1 MQRRIDK
8 MARLHAFQR
17 RENIG
22 FTGAG
27 AQTQETADRQRQ
39 RGVEVKFLRHI
50 ANTQFFLALNHAFIG
65 CDQTQHHA
73 HQGGF
78 ACAAGPLGSFVVWRR
93 MSYFGDTLA
102 HASLLGVAFGL
113 LLDVN
118 PFYAVIVVTLLL
130 AAGLVWLE
138 KRPHLAIDTLLGIMA
153 HSALSLGLVVVS
165 LMSNIRV
172 DLMAYL
178 FGDLLAVTPEDLI
191 AIAVGVVVVLAILL
205 WQWRN
210 LLAMTVSPDLAFVD
224 GVKLQR
230 VKLLLMLVTALTIGV
245 AMKFVG
251 ALIITSLL
259 IIPAATARRFA
270 RTPEQMAGVAVIIG
284 MIAVTGGLTFSAFYD
299 TPAGP
304 SVVLSAAVL
313 FILSMMKKTA
323 N

>member
-1 MQRRIDK
+1 MIE
-8 MARLHAFQR
+8 LLFP
-17 RENIG
+17 G
-22 FTGAG
+22 WLAG
-27 AQTQETADRQRQ
+27 IM
-39 RGVEVKFLRHI
+39 L
-50 ANTQFFLALNHAFIG
+50 
-65 CDQTQHHA
+65 
-73 HQGGF
+73 

-118 PFYAVIVVTLLL
+118 PFYAVIAVTLLL
-130 AAGLVWLE
+130 AGGLVWLE
-138 KRPHLAIDTLLGIMA
+138 KRPQLAIDTLLGIMA

-191 AIAVGVVVVLAILL
+191 SIAIGVVIVVAILF

-210 LLAMTVSPDLAFVD
+210 LLSMTISPDLAFVD

-270 RTPEQMAGVAVIIG
+270 RTPEQMAGVAVLVG
-284 MIAVTGGLTFSAFYD
+284 MVAVTGGITFSAFYD

-304 SVVLSAAVL
+304 SVVLCAALL
-313 FILSMMKKTA
+313 FILSMMKKQA
-323 N
+323 S